1 MDKQVKVGDKVKA
14 TEKAK
19 GWSDIT
25 PGNVYFVQ
33 RVSGET
39 GTVQILDDVSDRNVL
54 TKGEYEL
61 IPQPQTFKAGDR
73 VRIVKRAVDA
83 GGKFFWAVAMT
94 ALIGEVGTVQ
104 GEAYANGAYPVKVE
118 GESWEYCYLPE
129 SLELVTEEA
138 QPEPQ
143 QQDIYLVSGF
153 ASEFPTIEA
162 AEQHLASGW
171 GKDSEKYRIAK
182 LVKTVRV
189 SRVTTTTLEAV

>member
-1 MDKQVKVGDKVKA
+1 MDKQVKAGDKVKA
-14 TEKAK
+14 IDSWLDMTAGKQYDVRA
-19 GWSDIT
+19 
-25 PGNVYFVQ
+25 VYGD
-33 RVSGET
+33 S
-39 GTVQILDDVSDRNVL
+39 GTVEILDDAGDLNCL
-54 TKGEYEL
+54 CEGEYEL
-61 IPQPQTFKAGDR
+61 VPQPQEFKTGDR

-94 ALIGEVGTVQ
+94 ALIGEVGTVK

-129 SLELVTEEA
+129 SLELVTEEE

-143 QQDIYLVSGF
+143 QQDIYLISGF
-153 ASEFPTIEA
+153 ASEFPTLEA
-162 AEQHLASGW
+162 AEQRLTDGYGLHG
-171 GKDSEKYRIAK
+171 EEYRIAK